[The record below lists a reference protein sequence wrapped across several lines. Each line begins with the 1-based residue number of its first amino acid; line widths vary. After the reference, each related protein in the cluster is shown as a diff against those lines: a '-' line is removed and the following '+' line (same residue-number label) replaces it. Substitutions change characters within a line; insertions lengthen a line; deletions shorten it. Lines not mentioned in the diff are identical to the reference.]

1 MTTKRQW
8 APAKGHLRSAAQIEA
23 LLTQLCADTRTLGNS
38 KAQRM
43 KKRIGGA
50 TLEPPTM

>member
-1 MTTKRQW
+1 VCGY
-8 APAKGHLRSAAQIEA
+8 P
-23 LLTQLCADTRTLGNS
+23 RTLGNS